1 MQRAGGGGNYVHPPF
16 IKCGS
21 SCVVRRAAPVSD
33 QACSETEGRI
43 LAARAKAVK
52 KEHARALA
60 RALQRG
66 CKKAKER
73 PENSAE

>member
-33 QACSETEGRI
+33 QACSETEGRF
-43 LAARAKAVK
+43 LAARERAVK
-52 KEHARALA
+52 KEHA